1 MATTQRRNLKQGE
14 DAQLE
19 LHKAL
24 SHELRVEILTF
35 LIEHPKASPVEMSR
49 TLGASVGDVSHHV
62 KQLVKYGC
70 AEQVETRPRRGA
82 VEHFYTATSRPII
95 SSDDLTKMG
104 LPARRAFSGQ
114 IVRKLVGDLEQA
126 FEGGTIEGRTDW
138 HLTRVPMSLD
148 AEGWQELLEIHQR
161 TFEETYEVQARSDER
176 RSKSGEEPVRFS
188 SCQLAFELPPR

>member
-1 MATTQRRNLKQGE
+1 MQN
-14 DAQLE
+14 AQLE

-35 LIEHPKASPVEMSR
+35 LVEHPKASPIEMSR
-49 TLGASVGDVSHHV
+49 VLDAPVGDVSHHV

-70 AEQVETRPRRGA
+70 AEEVETKPRRGA
-82 VEHFYTATSRPII
+82 VEHFYRATSRPVIT
-95 SSDDLTKMG
+95 SAELNKMG

-114 IVRKLVGDLEQA
+114 IIRKLVGDLEQA

-148 AEGWQELLEIHQR
+148 EEGWQELLAIHQR
-161 TFEETYEVQARSDER
+161 AFEETYEVQARSDER
-176 RSKSGEEPVRFS
+176 RSKSGEEPVRFT
-188 SCQLAFELPPR
+188 SCQLSFELPPR